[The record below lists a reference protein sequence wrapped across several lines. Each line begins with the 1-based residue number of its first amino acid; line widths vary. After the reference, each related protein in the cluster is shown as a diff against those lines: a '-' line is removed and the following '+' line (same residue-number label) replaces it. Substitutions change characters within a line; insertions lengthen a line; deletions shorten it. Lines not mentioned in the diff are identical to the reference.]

1 MMYTFSLLAE
11 DGLRPVEAWALFHK
25 PATPPLVATNQFILF
40 RGRGKVHPYV
50 DALTNQM

>member
-1 MMYTFSLLAE
+1 MYTFSLLPG

-40 RGRGKVHPYV
+40 RQGGKVHLYV
-50 DALTNQM
+50 DALSNQM